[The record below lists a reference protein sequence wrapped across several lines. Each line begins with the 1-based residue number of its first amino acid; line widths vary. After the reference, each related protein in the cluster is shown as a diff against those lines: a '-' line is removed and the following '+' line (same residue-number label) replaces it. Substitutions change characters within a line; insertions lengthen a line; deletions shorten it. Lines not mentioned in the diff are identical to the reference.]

1 LKKGLFILE
10 EKKENAPVSLSLAPC
25 DCIFLTHSEDR
36 LQTSVRSHEGLVDA
50 RLTPVRTTSLSN
62 TPLTSK
68 AVSSPAAPCGGA
80 IATFDA
86 LAIVSSAE
94 RDERGYVRGVA

>member
-1 LKKGLFILE
+1 MTGKGRARVRTGVRGQLKKGLFILE

-62 TPLTSK
+62 TPLTSN
-68 AVSSPAAPCGGA
+68 
-80 IATFDA
+80 D
-86 LAIVSSAE
+86 
-94 RDERGYVRGVA
+94 

>member
-1 LKKGLFILE
+1 MKKGCLSSE
-10 EKKENAPVSLSLAPC
+10 EKKENAPVSFSLAPC

-62 TPLTSK
+62 TPLTSN
-68 AVSSPAAPCGGA
+68 
-80 IATFDA
+80 D
-86 LAIVSSAE
+86 
-94 RDERGYVRGVA
+94 